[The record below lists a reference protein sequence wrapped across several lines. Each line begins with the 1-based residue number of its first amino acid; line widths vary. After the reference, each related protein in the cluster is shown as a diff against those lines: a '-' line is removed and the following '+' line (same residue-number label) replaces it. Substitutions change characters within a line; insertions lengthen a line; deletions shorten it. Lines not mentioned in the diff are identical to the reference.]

1 MITIYHNPRC
11 RKSREALEILKHK
24 NLELDIVHYLQDTL
38 KVGQLTQ
45 IISLLGIEPSALVR
59 KNEKDWK
66 DNFKGKELS
75 QTKVIDAIAEYPKI
89 MERPIVINGKKAI
102 IARPPER
109 VLEII

>member
-24 NLELDIVHYLQDTL
+24 NLELYIVQYLQDTL
-38 KVGQLTQ
+38 NVGQLIQ

-66 DNFKGKELS
+66 DNFSESLISDQGFKYENVS
-75 QTKVIDAIAEYPKI
+75 FTKIASLK
-89 MERPIVINGKKAI
+89 R
-102 IARPPER
+102 R
-109 VLEII
+109 